1 MESLFFIVIFFSI
14 FRHLASLIHCESHL
28 HVSALFQGLP
38 SAMRRINCHTLGAA
52 EATGDTASRANSF
65 KERQPVQETETP
77 VNVWSQQRNL
87 IIYQNVDAGP
97 KYCWLQILKYC
108 ITSNFNTKSIDCHT
122 KVSHPPSQA
131 MPLLARFQTRAPP
144 PTRLHNPSP
153 SHSQKQDRIPV
164 RCLRAHLQLWPGG
177 CRWVVVCLSCRHPF
191 CKGATKGCCS
201 LRDLHS
207 FWLAISWKTSTFI
220 VHTPWLD

>member
-1 MESLFFIVIFFSI
+1 MESLFFFIVMFFSI

-65 KERQPVQETETP
+65 TERQPVQETETP

-122 KVSHPPSQA
+122 KGFPS
-131 MPLLARFQTRAPP
+131 T
-144 PTRLHNPSP
+144 
-153 SHSQKQDRIPV
+153 IPNH
-164 RCLRAHLQLWPGG
+164 AFAGT
-177 CRWVVVCLSCRHPF
+177 LSDT
-191 CKGATKGCCS
+191 GAT
-201 LRDLHS
+201 
-207 FWLAISWKTSTFI
+207 AYQIA
-220 VHTPWLD
+220 